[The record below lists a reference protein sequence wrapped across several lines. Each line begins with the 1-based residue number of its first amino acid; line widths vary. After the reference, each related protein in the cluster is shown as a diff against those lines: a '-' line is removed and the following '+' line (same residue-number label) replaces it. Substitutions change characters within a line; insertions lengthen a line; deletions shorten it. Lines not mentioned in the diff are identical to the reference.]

1 MDGRLRR
8 VDDKVSQR
16 EAEAL
21 RGSAQAQR
29 LGSRPGKGLLLWAG
43 GGRGRRLTLV
53 TSILLFSLE
62 EVDKQD
68 VTDDTQ
74 MLAPSSSFFW
84 LQRHAT
90 RGRENSENT

>member
-1 MDGRLRR
+1 MHGRLRR
-8 VDDKVSQR
+8 VDDKVPQR

-43 GGRGRRLTLV
+43 GGRGRRLALV
-53 TSILLFSLE
+53 ASILLLRLK

-68 VTDDTQ
+68 VTGDTP
-74 MLAPSSSFFW
+74 MLVPAIFIF
-84 LQRHAT
+84 LLVKTT
-90 RGRENSENT
+90 RYMRPKQ